1 MYKKIIDARIFPQ
14 LIISKNNFTSSMH
27 VEYGAKS
34 KLITPPS
41 FHSPPFVL
49 FPAVNLFRPFSA
61 LHKSPIRESLF
72 FLLLS
77 LLANNELVDFL
88 LGVHNEVIKKNG
100 RIIDLV
106 VYFCLIITN
115 SIKIIK

>member
-1 MYKKIIDARIFPQ
+1 
-14 LIISKNNFTSSMH
+14 
-27 VEYGAKS
+27 
-34 KLITPPS
+34 
-41 FHSPPFVL
+41 
-49 FPAVNLFRPFSA
+49 
-61 LHKSPIRESLF
+61 
-72 FLLLS
+72 LLLS